1 MKITA
6 YGTIAAAALIASAP
20 SAQAAGAHSDV
31 EFGSMPFTMTVT
43 LLNKG
48 GKYVALDLKRIPQG
62 GTCRMDEGAIIARVG
77 PGAPGMTRVR
87 FAAPQLASGG
97 CPFMTEFDLP
107 DEDYAAAHEAF
118 LKKKDEATKKVD
130 DLKKQLGDKW
140 KEVTGGKLPS
150 VHQDQ

>member
-1 MKITA
+1 MKTTA
-6 YGTIAAAALIASAP
+6 YGTIAAAALIVSAL
-20 SAQAAGAHSDV
+20 SAQAAGADTGV
-31 EFGSMPFTMTVT
+31 EFGFMPSTRTVT
-43 LLNKG
+43 LLNEG
-48 GKYVALDLKRIPQG
+48 GKYVAVDLKHIPQG
-62 GTCRMDEGAIIARVG
+62 GTCRMDEGAVIARVG
-77 PGAPGMTRVR
+77 LGAPGMTRVR

-130 DLKKQLGDKW
+130 ELKKQLGDKW
-140 KEVTGGKLPS
+140 NEVTGGKLPS

>member
-31 EFGSMPFTMTVT
+31 EFGLMPFTMTVT

-118 LKKKDEATKKVD
+118 LKKKDEAAKQVD
-130 DLKKQLGDKW
+130 ELKKQLGDKW